1 MRLVLLLF
9 IILAFSCSSKGDK
22 NNEPTVD
29 STKIKDSLEALIP
42 KPLVITGEVLPN
54 KGFAEAILQAGM
66 QDDSTYL
73 ITNRQMLDIII
84 ALAEEVDMRFIRAGE
99 EFKVFYNDDTTKI
112 IAFEYY
118 PDVIT
123 THRLFVDEDD
133 STSKYK
139 TETVIK
145 PTQKRYR
152 IVTGVLDTTNRTLD
166 AALRSAGLAG
176 NLTQTVNNIMVCKIS
191 FRYDARFGDSSIVM
205 IEEKIYNNE
214 VVDATV
220 LYASYKGE
228 RAGFQEAF
236 FYRDA
241 DPKSSYNAYYTK
253 DGRALVNNALRY
265 PLDRIHV
272 VSSFGWR
279 IHPVTGRRTMHNG
292 VDFRGPTGTPVYAA
306 ARGIIT
312 DSFYSQYG
320 GNTLAIQ
327 HSDGTK
333 SYYLH
338 LSRKLARKG
347 QSVVARQLI
356 GKTGATGR
364 VTGPHLHFG
373 IKTPQG
379 KWVNPMR
386 KRMIATPKLKGER
399 MAMLQEQMAVQLSIK
414 DSLIGL

>member
-1 MRLVLLLF
+1 MRLFIGLF
-9 IILAFSCSSKGDK
+9 LVFVISCSSKSEK
-22 NNEPTVD
+22 SKTVVVD
-29 STKIKDSLEALIP
+29 SVRIKDSLEALIP

-66 QDDSTYL
+66 QDDSTYF

-84 ALAEEVDMRFIRAGE
+84 ALADEVDMRFIRAGE

-123 THRLFVDEDD
+123 THRLFIEND
-133 STSKYK
+133 STGKYK

-145 PTQKRYR
+145 PTQKRYK
-152 IVTGVLDTTNRTLD
+152 IVKGTLDTTNRTLD
-166 AALRSAGLAG
+166 AALRSAGLSG

-205 IEEKIYNNE
+205 IEEKVYDNE

-236 FYRDA
+236 FYRDE

-253 DGRALVNNALRY
+253 DGSALVNNALRY

-272 VSSFGWR
+272 VSPFGYR
-279 IHPVTGRRTMHNG
+279 VHPVTGRRALHNG
-292 VDFRGPTGTPVYAA
+292 VDLRGPTGTPVYAA
-306 ARGIIT
+306 ARGIVT
-312 DSFYSQYG
+312 DSYFNKYG
-320 GNTLAIQ
+320 GNTLAIK

-356 GKTGATGR
+356 GKTGSTGR

-386 KRMIATPKLKGER
+386 KRMIATPKLTGER
-399 MAMLQEQMAVQLSIK
+399 MEMLQKQIDIQLSLK
-414 DSLIGL
+414 DSLMSL